1 MGELSATGKRTLSF
15 DCSIDSV
22 VCFCL
27 WSISRCR
34 KCLMRSTNTGH
45 LVKLE
50 VRRAEELLTS
60 PTVTVILQGE
70 ISDKATEVGGL

>member
-1 MGELSATGKRTLSF
+1 
-15 DCSIDSV
+15 
-22 VCFCL
+22 
-27 WSISRCR
+27 
-34 KCLMRSTNTGH
+34 MRSTNMGH

-60 PTVTVILQGE
+60 LTVTVILQGE

>member
-1 MGELSATGKRTLSF
+1 MQEVSDAVHKHGT
-15 DCSIDSV
+15 
-22 VCFCL
+22 
-27 WSISRCR
+27 
-34 KCLMRSTNTGH
+34 

>member
-1 MGELSATGKRTLSF
+1 MPQENAPSPLIAPWTVSAVR
-15 DCSIDSV
+15 
-22 VCFCL
+22 FCL

-34 KCLMRSTNTGH
+34 KCLMQCTNTGH

>member
-1 MGELSATGKRTLSF
+1 MPQENAPSALIAPWTVSAVR
-15 DCSIDSV
+15 
-22 VCFCL
+22 FCL

-34 KCLMRSTNTGH
+34 KRLMRSTNTGH

-70 ISDKATEVGGL
+70 ISDKATEVRGL